1 MSVRVRSSA
10 MDSKGWDVNSEPL
23 SFARRMQD
31 IEQDTGYDTRRRVP
45 EGVLAGVSQT
55 TVYDTGV
62 EADRGV
68 ESTTSAVAV
77 EREGNLSR

>member
-1 MSVRVRSSA
+1 
-10 MDSKGWDVNSEPL
+10 
-23 SFARRMQD
+23 MQD
-31 IEQDTGYDTRRRVP
+31 IESDTGYDTRLGVP
-45 EGVLAGVSQT
+45 AGVLGGVSQT
-55 TVYDTGV
+55 AVYDTGV